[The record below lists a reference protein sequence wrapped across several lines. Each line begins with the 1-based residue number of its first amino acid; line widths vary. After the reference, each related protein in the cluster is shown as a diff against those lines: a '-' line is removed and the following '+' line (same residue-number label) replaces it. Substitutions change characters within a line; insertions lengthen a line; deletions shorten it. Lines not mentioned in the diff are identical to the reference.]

1 MIDLY
6 ALSKYTHSMEVQLIP
21 KSSQDR
27 FNTFLSHQEFRCKC
41 SYDDCS
47 YTLVLDRTVSS
58 FFLTRKH
65 FGKPIIVTSG
75 FRCQRHNKDVGGL
88 ATSFH
93 KAGAAIDI
101 QPRDLAD
108 LDLLEQRAKVFFDVV
123 IRYDTFLHCHN
134 TED

>member
-1 MIDLY
+1 MIEQY
-6 ALSKYTHSMEVQLIP
+6 ALSPYNESMEVTIIP

-27 FNTFLSHQEFRCKC
+27 FNVYLSHQEFRCRC
-41 SYDDCS
+41 SYPDCS

-75 FRCQRHNKDVGGL
+75 FRCQRHNKDVKGL

-93 KAGAAIDI
+93 LRGAAID
-101 QPRDLAD
+101 LAPSD
-108 LDLLEQRAKVFFDVV
+108 GELDLLEHYARIFFDTVV
-123 IRYDTFLHCHN
+123 RYDTFVHCHN
-134 TED
+134 TDN